1 MHLVAGLGL
10 AILGCPSARE
20 PLELQP
26 APRGFGHT
34 GHRLALGAGVA
45 ATARDDERAV
55 LLVAALRVLLADEPA
70 GRAARL
76 EGAPE
81 PGAAEREGEA

>member
-10 AILGCPSARE
+10 AIHGCPSARE
-20 PLELQP
+20 PLQLQP
-26 APRGFGHT
+26 ARGLGHT
-34 GHRLALGAGVA
+34 GHGFALGAGVA
-45 ATARDDERAV
+45 GTTRDDERAV
-55 LLVAALRVLLADEPA
+55 LLVAALRVLVADQPV

-81 PGAAEREGEA
+81 PSAEEHEGEA

>member
-10 AILGCPSARE
+10 AILGCPPARE
-20 PLELQP
+20 RLELQP
-26 APRGFGHT
+26 ARGVGHT
-34 GHRLALGAGVA
+34 GRRLALGAGVA

-55 LLVAALRVLLADEPA
+55 LLVAALVVLLADEPA

-81 PGAAEREGEA
+81 PGAEEREGEA

>member
-1 MHLVAGLGL
+1 MQQRAD
-10 AILGCPSARE
+10 
-20 PLELQP
+20 PLERRV
-26 APRGFGHT
+26 ADDGGRVARSAGAIVKGD
-34 GHRLALGAGVA
+34 RLALGAGVA